1 MTTSRI
7 NSVFRII
14 YANKALCYN
23 NISMSKENSL
33 PLEKLFGSK
42 TRAKLLSL
50 FFSNPNKSYYVREIT
65 RVIDEQI
72 NSVRRELT
80 KLSSL
85 GLVRTENYENKV
97 YYSANMKHPF
107 ARPMAQIFS
116 SKIESVQEVT
126 ANTDSWDDY
135 IKPVTNILTALV
147 VTNRAPGQEGIDM
160 LIVGD
165 DRSHKLSRWAE
176 LVEKRQGKP
185 LNYVI
190 FSREDYFYRKS
201 LRDRF
206 IADVFKL
213 QITKR
218 FDPENIL

>member
-1 MTTSRI
+1 
-7 NSVFRII
+7 
-14 YANKALCYN
+14 
-23 NISMSKENSL
+23 MSKENTL

-50 FFSNPNKSYYVREIT
+50 FFSNPSKSYYVREIT
-65 RVIDEQI
+65 RVIEEQI
-72 NSVRRELT
+72 NSVRRELNN
-80 KLSSL
+80 LNSL
-85 GLVRTENYENKV
+85 GLVKIENYENRV

-116 SKIESVQEVT
+116 SKIESVQEV
-126 ANTDSWDDY
+126 AVKQNPWEEY
-135 IKPVTNILTALV
+135 IRPVNNLLDALL
-147 VTNRAPGQEGIDM
+147 VTNRLPGQEGIDM

-165 DRSHKLSRWAE
+165 DRTHKLSRWAE

-190 FSREDYFYRKS
+190 FSKDDYYYRKS

-206 IADVFKL
+206 ITDIFKL
-213 QITKR
+213 EISER
-218 FDPENIL
+218 YDPDNIL